1 MIGADRTADHAVGIA
16 QVHHHRADQGHAAAH
31 FHARHFLGD
40 ATSAHALPVRG
51 PVLMEAFV
59 VFRVGDFDV
68 LAQAQAQAEFLDAG
82 QQHRGTAHQD
92 GTGQAFVHHYL
103 HRAQHALVLAFG
115 EHDAG
120 RAAFAHDALGRREQR
135 LHEGAGV
142 VHELLQLLFVG
153 FQVWQR
159 TRGHAAFH
167 GGLGHRRRDAHDQAR
182 IERLGNQVLGA
193 ERDIEG
199 AVGGGHHLVLLL
211 LGQLGDG
218 IDRRLF
224 HFTRDRRGA
233 HIQRAAEDVREAQHV
248 VDLVRVV
255 RTARCHDDV
264 VTHAVRH
271 FRQDFRRRVGQ
282 RQNQRTRAH
291 LGHHLG
297 LEHAAG
303 RQAQEHVRALDHLGQ
318 LAGVGLLGEARL
330 VRVHQHGAAFVDHAF
345 DVGDP
350 DVFQRQPQVHHQV
363 QAGQRGRA
371 GARRHHLDLVDVLAH
386 DLQAVDEGGGNGDGG
401 AMLVVME
408 DGDLHALAQL
418 ALDGEAFRRLDVF
431 QVDAAEGGFQAGDD
445 LDQLVR
451 VGLVDLDVEHVQPG
465 EFLEQHRLAFHHRL
479 GGQGTDI
486 AQAQHRGAVGDHAHQ
501 VAAAGVAEHI
511 GRVRHDFLAGR
522 RHPGRVRQGQVTL
535 VDERL
540 GGHDGDLSR
549 GGKLVVIQ
557 SGLAVGLRIHGAAP
571 PSLEQGKF

>member
-16 QVHHHRADQGHAAAH
+16 QVHHHRADQRHAAAH

-59 VFRVGDFDV
+59 VFRVGDFNV
-68 LAQAQAQAEFLDAG
+68 LAQAQAQAQFLDTG
-82 QQHRGTAHQD
+82 QQHRGAAHQD
-92 GTGQAFVHHYL
+92 GTRQAFVHHYL

-120 RAAFAHDALGRREQR
+120 RAAFAHDALGGREQR

-153 FQVWQR
+153 FQVGQR

-182 IERLGNQVLGA
+182 IERLGNQVLGT
-193 ERDIEG
+193 ERNVVG
-199 AVGGGHHLVLLL
+199 AVSRGHHLVLLF

-218 IDRRLF
+218 VHRRLF
-224 HFTRDRRGA
+224 HFTGDGGGA
-233 HIQRAAEDVREAQHV
+233 HVQRPAEDVREAQHV

-255 RTARCHDDV
+255 RTARCHHHV
-264 VTHAVRH
+264 VAHGMGE
-271 FRQDFRRRVGQ
+271 FGQDLGRGIGQ
-282 RQNQRTRAH
+282 RQDQRARAH
-291 LGHHLG
+291 GRDHLR

-350 DVFQRQPQVHHQV
+350 DVFQRQAQVHHQV
-363 QAGQRGRA
+363 QTGQRGRA

-386 DLQAVDEGGGNGDGG
+386 HLQAVDEGRRHADRG
-401 AMLVVME
+401 AVLVVVE

-418 ALDGEAFRRLDVF
+418 TLDGEAFRRLDVF

-465 EFLEQHRLAFHHRL
+465 ELLEQHRLAFHHRL
-479 GGQGTDI
+479 GGQRADV

-501 VAAAGVAEHI
+501 VAARGVAEHI
-511 GRVRHDFLAGR
+511 GRVRHDFLTGR

-535 VDERL
+535 VGELL
-540 GGHDGDLSR
+540 GRRDGDFAGTAVLVVFKGGFAEVGIHR
-549 GGKLVVIQ
+549 GGYW
-557 SGLAVGLRIHGAAP
+557 
-571 PSLEQGKF
+571 LE